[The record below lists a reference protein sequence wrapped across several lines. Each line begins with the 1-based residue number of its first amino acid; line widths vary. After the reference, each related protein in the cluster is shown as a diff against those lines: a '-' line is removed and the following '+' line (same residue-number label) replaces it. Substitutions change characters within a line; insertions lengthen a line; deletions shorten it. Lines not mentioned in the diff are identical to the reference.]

1 MFQIVSAVQYCHQKC
16 IVHRDL
22 KVNCYSLFIVMI
34 DNVDLISLYKFIR
47 AVDSEQ
53 MGMGTISLCFI
64 LDFLKHRNSVACLLE
79 QG

>member
-1 MFQIVSAVQYCHQKC
+1 
-16 IVHRDL
+16 
-22 KVNCYSLFIVMI
+22 MI